1 MRQKEG
7 KGKSFLCYDIAKRVK
22 GKRKRKRKE
31 MTRSKGK

>member
-1 MRQKEG
+1 MRQKEL
-7 KGKSFLCYDIAKRVK
+7 KGKNFLSYDMAKRVK

>member
-7 KGKSFLCYDIAKRVK
+7 KRKNFLSYDIAKGVK

>member
-22 GKRKRKRKE
+22 GKRKRKE
-31 MTRSKGK
+31 VTRSKGK